1 MRIVLLTRM
10 EELTVDADQ
19 VLEGKTNIQ
28 MLFAQVS
35 QIHILIRTVVVVIES
50 EKMVGGF
57 FTHRYGDRIAFTST
71 VLMTKTIIHTF

>member
-19 VLEGKTNIQ
+19 VLEEKTNIQ

-35 QIHILIRTVVVVIES
+35 QIHILMKFLYVSSR
-50 EKMVGGF
+50 K
-57 FTHRYGDRIAFTST
+57 RI
-71 VLMTKTIIHTF
+71 